1 MLKRM
6 LARAR
11 YRIWQ
16 FKQVLWP
23 KFDPDKWRQATA
35 QIDPA
40 LTAKLDGL
48 KKSEKAHI
56 LRVYDDI
63 SRAVDLD
70 DEQRRSLLE
79 MALLHDI
86 GKAVTRPSLF
96 FKVAKVIFAFANT
109 GHCIAGARLLW
120 RHRQNR
126 QLVRRVLRH
135 HDVNPDD
142 KILRLFQ
149 RFDDRN

>member
-16 FKQVLWP
+16 FKQVVWP
-23 KFDPDKWRQATA
+23 RLDRHKWQQIIA

-40 LTAKLDGL
+40 LALQLDCL
-48 KKSEKAHI
+48 KKSEKAHV

-63 SRAVDLD
+63 SRAADLS
-70 DEQRRSLLE
+70 DEQRYSLLE
-79 MALLHDI
+79 LALLHDI
-86 GKAVTRPSLF
+86 GKTVTRPSLF

-120 RHRQNR
+120 RHRQSR

-142 KILRLFQ
+142 ELLRLFQ
-149 RFDDRN
+149 LFDDRN